1 MKSPNPSDHNFVD
14 RLSEGCVVSVT
25 EIVDNGDF
33 RIRGK
38 IDGGWISMIDLLD
51 DNRFVMRSSRRSGK
65 KSNVANVTY
74 FLTTKNKKSIYRAR
88 KKKRNAKQAA

>member
-1 MKSPNPSDHNFVD
+1 MQNPNPSDYKFVD
-14 RLSEGCVVSVT
+14 RLFEGCVVNVT

-51 DNRFVMRSSRRSGK
+51 DNRFVMRSSRRPEKMSD
-65 KSNVANVTY
+65 VTD
-74 FLTTKNKKSIYRAR
+74 FS
-88 KKKRNAKQAA
+88 KRNFKLWF